1 MKLSYNLKLSQSL
14 KLTPLLQQSLKFLQ
28 ASQDELN
35 QLIEEYLNDNLFL
48 EKEEGSSY
56 SLNQTTAHQPTNSS
70 KQIQGDDY
78 YNIFENQ
85 AKNESLREYLLE
97 NLGIFSFSERE
108 QEIFSFLIDAIN
120 DDGYLT
126 ESYEALIAA
135 IPQEPK
141 VESEELQKLIKLI
154 QSASF
159 PGIGSRDLSECL
171 DSQLSIIKNADEI
184 VKISKSIVNNYLN
197 LLANKNYDGLINKIG
212 CSQEDLHKAIKIIKK
227 LNPKPGLAFKKI
239 DTNDYIRP
247 DVSVIKDNGNWEI
260 YINDDDLIKLK
271 VNNEIQESIT
281 EISHDKQRDLREK
294 LQEAKWLIK
303 NLQQRSITI
312 IRVTRAIMKNQNEFL
327 EKGELYL
334 RPLIL
339 KKIAEELDLHESTI
353 SRVTSNKFIVTP
365 HGIFELKHFF
375 GAKIQSKSGKMLSSK
390 AISKKIE
397 DIIFSEDP
405 QKPFSDEKILLILA
419 EQGVKIARRTI
430 AKYRD
435 SLKILPSNQRKK

>member
-135 IPQEPK
+135 IP
-141 VESEELQKLIKLI
+141 
-154 QSASF
+154 
-159 PGIGSRDLSECL
+159 
-171 DSQLSIIKNADEI
+171 
-184 VKISKSIVNNYLN
+184 
-197 LLANKNYDGLINKIG
+197 
-212 CSQEDLHKAIKIIKK
+212 
-227 LNPKPGLAFKKI
+227 
-239 DTNDYIRP
+239 
-247 DVSVIKDNGNWEI
+247 
-260 YINDDDLIKLK
+260 
-271 VNNEIQESIT
+271 
-281 EISHDKQRDLREK
+281 
-294 LQEAKWLIK
+294 
-303 NLQQRSITI
+303 
-312 IRVTRAIMKNQNEFL
+312 
-327 EKGELYL
+327 
-334 RPLIL
+334 
-339 KKIAEELDLHESTI
+339 
-353 SRVTSNKFIVTP
+353 
-365 HGIFELKHFF
+365 
-375 GAKIQSKSGKMLSSK
+375 
-390 AISKKIE
+390 
-397 DIIFSEDP
+397 
-405 QKPFSDEKILLILA
+405 
-419 EQGVKIARRTI
+419 
-430 AKYRD
+430 
-435 SLKILPSNQRKK
+435 